1 MASSRDPTR
10 FDFGDL
16 GLRPVTND
24 WGFSRGYPVD
34 RYYIE
39 TFLQRH
45 AQDIAG
51 HVVEVGDKGY
61 TLRLGGNRVT
71 KSDVWDVNAA
81 NRAATIVADLSD
93 APQVP
98 SGSFDCF
105 ILTQV
110 LVLIQN
116 VQEAFRELHRVLKPG
131 GVALI
136 TVPGISQIS
145 SIPDEAANW
154 SWSFYPKTLR
164 WLLSNAGFDA
174 TSLEVEGWGNLKTT
188 VAFLAQLAQSDLEP
202 GDYEFNDS
210 RYPLIVAARAVK
222 PHL

>member
-1 MASSRDPTR
+1 MANSREPTR

-16 GLRPVTND
+16 GLHPVTND
-24 WGFSRGYPVD
+24 WGFSRGHPVD

-39 TFLQRH
+39 SFLQRH
-45 AQDIAG
+45 AQAIAG
-51 HVVEVGDKGY
+51 QVVEVGDKGY
-61 TLRLGGNRVT
+61 TLRFGGERVT
-71 KSDVWDVNAA
+71 KSDVWDVNSA
-81 NRAATIVADLSD
+81 NRAATIIADLSS

-98 SGSFDCF
+98 SNSFDCF

-116 VQEAFRELHRVLKPG
+116 VQDAIQELYRVLKPG

-164 WLLSNAGFDA
+164 WLLSNAGFEQE
-174 TSLEVEGWGNLKTT
+174 SIEVQGWGNLKTT
-188 VAFLAQLAQSDLEP
+188 VAFLAQLAQSDLGP

-222 PHL
+222 PRL